1 MIDILDVKRLSSS
14 EREEA
19 LSFSG
24 SFHDAV
30 RTRNSVL
37 LRGVIAIRGSHA
49 LSRSIALIHHA
60 VTEGSIDCIDLLLHA
75 GISVNAIDTVYSRVT
90 PLMEAVRKR
99 NLNVVH
105 FLLERGADI
114 RQVDQCGDNVFH
126 WAARYTNA
134 VFFKNMIKII
144 KQVHQLIQYDEDGV
158 EIIPDSPRSPRSK
171 DTGDASNQMNDSGNG
186 SKKKKKKKTK
196 GLLQH
201 EDELRVIVNAKN
213 LKGNTPS
220 DIAKSSFISA
230 YLDKY
235 VQPIIPKNTKGN
247 RKGVSTESPR
257 SLASSSV
264 SKGSLT

>member
-1 MIDILDVKRLSSS
+1 MIDIFEVKRLSVA

-30 RTRNSVL
+30 RTRNSIL

-49 LSRSIALIHHA
+49 LSRSVALIHHA

-105 FLLERGADI
+105 FLLEKGADI
-114 RQVDQCGDNVFH
+114 RQVDECGDNVFH

-134 VFFKNMIKII
+134 VFLQKMIKII
-144 KQVHQLIQYDEDGV
+144 KQVNQLIQYDEDGV
-158 EIIPDSPRSPRSK
+158 EIPASPRSPKSL
-171 DTGDASNQMNDSGNG
+171 
-186 SKKKKKKKTK
+186 
-196 GLLQH
+196 GLWGR
-201 EDELRVIVNAKN
+201 D
-213 LKGNTPS
+213 
-220 DIAKSSFISA
+220 
-230 YLDKY
+230 
-235 VQPIIPKNTKGN
+235 
-247 RKGVSTESPR
+247 
-257 SLASSSV
+257 
-264 SKGSLT
+264 